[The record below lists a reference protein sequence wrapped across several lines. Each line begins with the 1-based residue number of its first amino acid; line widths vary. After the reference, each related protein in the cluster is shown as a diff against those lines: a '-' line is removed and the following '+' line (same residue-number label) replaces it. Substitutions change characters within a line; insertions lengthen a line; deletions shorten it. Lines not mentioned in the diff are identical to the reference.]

1 LRYSRAFFDLQ
12 ITFAEH
18 VAALSGRPLG
28 RALLEHTNLYMR
40 FGLGR
45 GFDAA
50 QGVWQCYL
58 AGLVETGDVR
68 DWTHRF
74 YLTHAAADVG
84 PEEVAA
90 FGCFGYER
98 RGEAI
103 RLHFHNA
110 EADGRAPLGVKCR
123 DARRSE
129 LAALFGQVRQTLP
142 ESTPVVGSSW
152 LYNLDAYRC
161 LFPPAYLATAR
172 VLAGPFQHMP
182 LWGQFLDRHGQIRPD
197 AVHTFL
203 QRLERQS
210 SLEGLDDC
218 FPFRVLRVEAE
229 AREFHD
235 FYGR

>member
-1 LRYSRAFFDLQ
+1 VRYSRAFFDLQ
-12 ITFAEH
+12 VTFAEQ
-18 VAALSGRPLG
+18 VAALSGRPLA
-28 RALLEHTNLYMR
+28 RTLLEHTNLYLR

-50 QGVWQCYL
+50 QPVWQRYL
-58 AGLVETGDVR
+58 AGLGETADVR

-74 YLTHAAADVG
+74 YLTRAAADVG
-84 PEEVAA
+84 PENVAA

-103 RLHFHNA
+103 RLHFHDA
-110 EADGRAPLGVKCR
+110 EAGGQAPLGVECR

-129 LAALFGQVRQTLP
+129 LAALFAHVRRTLP

-152 LYNLDAYRC
+152 LYNLEAYRW

-182 LWGQFLDRHGQIRPD
+182 LWGQFLDRRGEIRAD
-197 AVHTFL
+197 VARTFVE
-203 QRLERQS
+203 RLARQS
-210 SLEGLDDC
+210 SLHGLDDC
-218 FPFRVLRVEAE
+218 FPFQVLRLEVA